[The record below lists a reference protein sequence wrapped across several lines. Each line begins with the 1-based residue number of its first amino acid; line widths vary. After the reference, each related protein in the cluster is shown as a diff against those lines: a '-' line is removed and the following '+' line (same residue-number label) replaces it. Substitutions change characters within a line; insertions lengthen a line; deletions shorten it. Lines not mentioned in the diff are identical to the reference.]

1 MPETKSRFD
10 WPIVH
15 ETTSCALVASR
26 VFEPFLE
33 RRRADNSQAWND
45 RSNWHFGF
53 YYSTEDTRLWVP
65 RRKLNGTTDDQTRV
79 VNFGHRRGRRALG
92 VLVLAYTIGL
102 VAVVMTALVLSG
114 VRW

>member
-1 MPETKSRFD
+1 MPETQSRFD

-15 ETTSCALVASR
+15 ETTSYALVASR

-53 YYSTEDTRLWVP
+53 YYSSKDTRLWVP
-65 RRKLNGTTDDQTRV
+65 RRRMDRRADDQSRV
-79 VNFGHRRGRRALG
+79 INFGHKRGQKALG
-92 VLVLAYTIGL
+92 ILVLAYSIGL
-102 VAVVMTALVLSG
+102 TGIVMTELVLFG
-114 VRW
+114 IRW